1 MATSATFLTL
11 PYEIR
16 LIIYEM
22 ALPTET
28 ISSLKCLGFRN
39 PNIETP
45 RPNIVIKLP
54 TAALMALYTSNPAGE
69 SRGRFWRKPT
79 LLGVCQQTRE
89 EVGAV
94 FNRLPVTT
102 GVSSAVVQAH
112 SSPAMLTI
120 SRHGCPF

>member
-1 MATSATFLTL
+1 MAPSTTFLTL

-28 ISSLKCLGFRN
+28 INALKCLGFRN

-54 TAALMALYTSNPAGE
+54 TAGLMALYTSNPAGE

-79 LLGVCQQTRE
+79 LLEVCQQTRE
-89 EVGAV
+89 EVGLV
-94 FNRLPVTT
+94 FDRLPTT
-102 GVSSAVVQAH
+102 IGVSGEPLLSTFQRRNAK
-112 SSPAMLTI
+112 ST
-120 SRHGCPF
+120 